1 MTARSERIEVMKKI
15 LLFLYWEET
24 VNEDYL
30 TVGRI
35 QEETDLSG
43 DNIQEGLRTLRYSGF
58 VDYVYRDRDVG
69 IEETKITAKG
79 MEKARKLL
87 IDTRLRFQ
95 GKCSRAF
102 SCS

>member
-1 MTARSERIEVMKKI
+1 MTARSERIEVMKNI

-35 QEETDLSG
+35 QAETDLSG
-43 DNIQEGLRTLRYSGF
+43 DNIQEGLRTLGYSGF

-87 IDTRLRFQ
+87 NDTRLRFQ
-95 GKCSRAF
+95 GKRVRAQ
-102 SCS
+102 